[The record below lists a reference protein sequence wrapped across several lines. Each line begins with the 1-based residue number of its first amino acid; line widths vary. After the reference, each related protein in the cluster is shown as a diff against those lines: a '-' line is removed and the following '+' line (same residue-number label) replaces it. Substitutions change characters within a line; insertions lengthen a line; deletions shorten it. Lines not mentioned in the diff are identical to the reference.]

1 LEHIV
6 EFASHCWDD
15 IKEPLGFKRDTPPDA
30 TTIGRVLKK
39 VDRSE
44 LEEIFRDWVSTKV
57 SGKEI
62 SASVDGK
69 ALRNVCDEDGNPIYM
84 INIFAHDIQLA
95 LAQAEIPEKKGE
107 STTFRSMLKDLFDKY
122 PGLRL
127 LTGDAA
133 FNGRDLCREI
143 TLLGRHYLV
152 QIKAN
157 QERVHEVLQ
166 LHFDEEQE
174 KRAADA
180 QTVEKKSLRKSS

>member
-1 LEHIV
+1 
-6 EFASHCWDD
+6 
-15 IKEPLGFKRDTPPDA
+15 
-30 TTIGRVLKK
+30 
-39 VDRSE
+39 
-44 LEEIFRDWVSTKV
+44 
-57 SGKEI
+57 
-62 SASVDGK
+62 
-69 ALRNVCDEDGNPIYM
+69 
-84 INIFAHDIQLA
+84 
-95 LAQAEIPEKKGE
+95 
-107 STTFRSMLKDLFDKY
+107 MLKDLFDKY